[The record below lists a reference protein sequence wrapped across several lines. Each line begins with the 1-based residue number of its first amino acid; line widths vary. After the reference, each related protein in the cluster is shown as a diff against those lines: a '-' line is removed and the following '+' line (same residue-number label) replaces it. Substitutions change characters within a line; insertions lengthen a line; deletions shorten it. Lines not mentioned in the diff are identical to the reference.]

1 MTAPLDSRFMSRALA
16 LAARGHGTTHP
27 NPMVGA
33 VIVQGEKV
41 VGEGWH
47 RRPGEPHAEI
57 LAIERATGH
66 TRGATLYVNLEPCA
80 HHGRTGP
87 CAEAVIQA
95 GIGKV
100 VVSTEDP
107 HPLVAGKGIHRLREA
122 GVETVVGEGQ
132 EKAAELNRAF
142 FHYVQTGTP
151 YVTLKLASTLD
162 GRIAWSDGTSKWIT
176 GEKARASVHRMRSG
190 SDAILVG
197 VGTVIADDPRL
208 TVRSTARSTG
218 RSIVR
223 KVQPHR
229 IVLDPALRTPGES
242 ILVKGAADGRTVLV
256 AADDLPGGRYE
267 EMEKLGVRILKTPVV
282 RGRFKW
288 DDLAGKLV
296 DLGVLHLMVEG
307 GSETA
312 AWFIKEDA
320 VNRLEL
326 FYAPRFMGSEG
337 IPSVG
342 ELGLT
347 NLADSLALSP
357 EWLLRSCRR
366 IGDDLRVTADSVK
379 R

>member
-1 MTAPLDSRFMSRALA
+1 
-16 LAARGHGTTHP
+16 
-27 NPMVGA
+27 MVGA

-57 LAIERATGH
+57 LAIERATGY
-66 TRGATLYVNLEPCA
+66 TKGATLYVNLEPCA

-95 GIGKV
+95 GIVKV
-100 VVSTEDP
+100 VLSTEDP

-122 GVETVVGEGQ
+122 GVKTVIGEGQ

-142 FHYVQTGTP
+142 FHYVQSGTP

-162 GRIAWSDGTSKWIT
+162 GRIAGSDGSSKWIT
-176 GEKARASVHRMRSG
+176 GEKARACVHRMRSG

-208 TVRSTARSTG
+208 TARSATRSTG
-218 RSIVR
+218 RTIVR
-223 KVQPHR
+223 KAQPHR
-229 IVLDPALRTPGES
+229 IVLDPALRTPGGSRLIREA
-242 ILVKGAADGRTVLV
+242 GDGRTVLV
-256 AADDLPGGRYE
+256 AADDLPGNRYE
-267 EMEKLGVRILKTPVV
+267 EMEKPGVHILKLPVIQ
-282 RGRFKW
+282 GRFKW

-296 DLGVLHLMVEG
+296 DMGVLHLMVEG
-307 GSETA
+307 GGETA
-312 AWFIKEDA
+312 AWFIRENA

-326 FYAPRFMGSEG
+326 FYAPRLMGSEG
-337 IPSVG
+337 IPAIG

-347 NLADSLALSP
+347 NLADYQARSG
-357 EWLLRSCRR
+357 EWSLRSCRR
-366 IGDDLRVTADSVK
+366 IGDDLRVTVDTLK